1 MRKFKYRRPKFAGR
15 AAFKTLL
22 KRNGFLVPRN
32 FFGRG
37 CCIAEKNNRLYRF
50 LFLYG
55 EVDVSCKRY
64 EFDRWANS
72 TDDTIDIE
80 QFKVMLKKINTQE
93 ATC

>member
-1 MRKFKYRRPKFAGR
+1 MTKFKIKYFRPKIAGR
-15 AAFKTLL
+15 SAFKTLL
-22 KRNGFLVPRN
+22 KRSGFIVPRD

-50 LFLYG
+50 RFADG
-55 EVDVSCKRY
+55 VVDVSCKRY

-80 QFKVMLKKINTQE
+80 QFKVEVGK
-93 ATC
+93 